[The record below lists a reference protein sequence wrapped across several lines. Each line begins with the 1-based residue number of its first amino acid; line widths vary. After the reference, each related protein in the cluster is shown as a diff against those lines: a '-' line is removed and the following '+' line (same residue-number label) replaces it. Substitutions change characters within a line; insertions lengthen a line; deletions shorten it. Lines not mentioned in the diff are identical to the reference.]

1 MPNLYVCCLAEMPRH
16 VASLGASHVISI
28 LTANYMPETPTGIDP
43 GKHLKLAC
51 HDIVEPFPDAIL
63 PGGTHVERIVA
74 FAEEWDRQAPM
85 VVHCFAGISRSTAT
99 AMIVGA
105 AVQPGRERELAQRL
119 RAAAPHAH
127 PNRLLVA
134 LGDQHLG
141 CNGALID
148 AVESIGYGTML
159 SRGPLTELRLTD
171 VS

>member
-1 MPNLYVCCLAEMPRH
+1 MSNLYVCCLAEMPRH

-28 LTANYMPETPTGIDP
+28 LTANYMPETPAGIGPDN
-43 GKHLKLAC
+43 HLKVAC

-63 PGGTHVERIVA
+63 PGESHVERIVE
-74 FAEEWDRQAPM
+74 FAGTWDRRAPM

-99 AMIVGA
+99 ALIVGT
-105 AVQPGRERELAQRL
+105 AVQPGQELELAQRL

-127 PNRLLVA
+127 PNRLLVS
-134 LGDQHLG
+134 LGDRHLG

-159 SRGPLTELRLTD
+159 DRGPLTELRLAD